1 MKLSRI
7 PVSCDRLIPRLV
19 MCTVSKGWER
29 DSCDQGTSL
38 KRTRASLIPH
48 THTHTHTHTHH
59 RISSLQS
66 SVEEKDSVIH
76 MLQLSFLDP
85 EDQLQHTTTNI
96 MDSPP
101 LYHLPPSGSP
111 HLLPR
116 GRISGKVPG
125 NFPPNQ
131 REVVHNGIPPPLLNG
146 VTNTVS
152 ERYRAGGDQ
161 LQGSSNLLCNGHSR
175 SAPTTP
181 RSKIRKPKLSS
192 LPFPSV
198 SSSTPNS
205 ATSSPANTR
214 RRLKSKTPPP
224 GYRVTS
230 TQKHEGLR
238 QQRHQ
243 SVDRLLD
250 GMESPAVGSQNGHL
264 DLFESLLGDSL
275 PPTSA
280 ATPLINSSY
289 AHRHSKSSPTSDRL
303 HL

>member
-1 MKLSRI
+1 MSLSI
-7 PVSCDRLIPRLV
+7 TFPSEQSVTLI
-19 MCTVSKGWER
+19 
-29 DSCDQGTSL
+29 
-38 KRTRASLIPH
+38 
-48 THTHTHTHTHH
+48 THTHTHTH

-76 MLQLSFLDP
+76 MMQLSFLDP
-85 EDQLQHTTTNI
+85 EDQHTTTNI

-111 HLLPR
+111 HLLPK
-116 GRISGKVPG
+116 GRTSGKVLG
-125 NFPPNQ
+125 KFPPNQ
-131 REVVHNGIPPPLLNG
+131 REAVHNGIPPPLVNG
-146 VTNTVS
+146 ITNTVS
-152 ERYRAGGDQ
+152 ERYRVGGDQ
-161 LQGSSNLLCNGHSR
+161 LPGSSNLLCNGHSR

-230 TQKHEGLR
+230 TQKHEELR

-250 GMESPAVGSQNGHL
+250 GIESPSVGSQNGQL

-275 PPTSA
+275 PPTNA
-280 ATPLINSSY
+280 ATALINSSY
-289 AHRHSKSSPTSDRL
+289 THRHSKSSPTSDRL